1 MDREKRLDK
10 LHLQITEL
18 IERFK
23 KLGIRLVEEEET
35 PKKPGFSPEH
45 LSQQDV
51 ANQLDVFKLLS
62 EEYDRGADDL
72 ILPKVTDG
80 NNAYAEIEKIWHS
93 LADHLVYLSMLE
105 EQNRRVQAIIK
116 KCKEI
121 SLPGK
126 ESLAE
131 LDRFRDKL
139 THYETILS
147 GDPENTETAKLRNRL
162 ATGVHPLNALLRLAE
177 GRPDHEEAAELFQA
191 AAGEFGILLSVAAAR
206 KSLLFQQDES
216 SDNEESVQLQ
226 EEAAEGETSEKDTEP
241 EAEEAETEQ
250 EAIKQEAAAAAA
262 EQEETVP
269 VLGAELPA
277 VAKAIEATEAEKTE
291 AETEVSEAVTEEY
304 IAAKTEP
311 SVGDGVREHQNP
323 GPISS
328 FIAGASPSPD
338 PDTGPS
344 PGCSSKLSGQIIQLI
359 KEGKLGPA
367 YWLSCYSEQQYGDA
381 PFPSR
386 LLQAAELAE
395 IIEGDGGP
403 AGTWLSY
410 IYKNHDFVTLLEKE
424 PVEERKISLALL
436 MYASLLKPAFI
447 APGSGA
453 LQLIG
458 QLNDLPLGFSGFS
471 EISVTLAA
479 PHDKSDNVREKKF
492 RILSYEAQS
501 WQKRN
506 QKLSP
511 ASPLASKLWE
521 KLLDDEEGLA
531 YRLLNPVKSNNE
543 KLLDEVRELIE
554 YLQEEDNLKKELA
567 KAYSDIQGE
576 DCTDIFHIS
585 GSWQALT
592 RLKEAVKLAG
602 RWITLYGK
610 IEKKS
615 GTDSP
620 RKSELRRHML
630 TARDEL
636 EKLAVK
642 YRDESPVSA
651 GISICRRAID
661 TLERIIMTKE
671 KIISAKD
678 DIAALELSKNPQL
691 ELEPSWIPKADTVEK
706 MGRALLG
713 LMNNEELLE
722 EMLH

>member
-1 MDREKRLDK
+1 MDRKKKLDK

-18 IERFK
+18 VERFK
-23 KLGIRLVEEEET
+23 ELGIRLVEEGES
-35 PKKPGFSPEH
+35 PKKPGFPPEH

-62 EEYDRGADDL
+62 QEYGRGADDL
-72 ILPKVTDG
+72 ILPKVTEG
-80 NNAYAEIEKIWHS
+80 NNTYTEIEKIWHS

-105 EQNRRVQAIIK
+105 EQNRRAQAIIK
-116 KCKEI
+116 KCKKM
-121 SLPGK
+121 SLTGK

-139 THYETILS
+139 AHYEAILS

-177 GRPDHEEAAELFQA
+177 ERPDHEEAAGLFQA

-206 KSLLFQQDES
+206 KSFLYQQDES
-216 SDNEESVQLQ
+216 SDNEEGVQLQ
-226 EEAAEGETSEKDTEP
+226 EEAAE
-241 EAEEAETEQ
+241 
-250 EAIKQEAAAAAA
+250 
-262 EQEETVP
+262 QEETVETEQP
-269 VLGAELPA
+269 ETEAELQA
-277 VAKAIEATEAEKTE
+277 AAKAAAATEAETTE
-291 AETEVSEAVTEEY
+291 AEVIEAATEVEVIEAAEEH

-311 SVGDGVREHQNP
+311 SAGAGGCEHRSH
-323 GPISS
+323 GSISN
-328 FIAGASPSPD
+328 FIAGAGPSPSPG
-338 PDTGPS
+338 PDTGYS
-344 PGCSSKLSGQIIQLI
+344 PGYSSKLSGQIIQLI

-424 PVEERKISLALL
+424 PVEERKMSLALL
-436 MYASLLKPAFI
+436 MYASLLKPAFV

-453 LQLIG
+453 LQLLG
-458 QLNDLPLGFSGFS
+458 QLNDLPLGLSGFS
-471 EISVTLAA
+471 EIFATLAA
-479 PHDKSDNVREKKF
+479 PHDKSDNVREKRF